1 MTPKR
6 FFFLMIGFI
15 VLAAGLGIGSIVFG
29 QSLLQAKSSELK
41 ELKLE
46 NAKLEGQ
53 QQYLV
58 QAKKEIEK
66 YQELGIEEIVN
77 SVVPKDKDHVRTV
90 QELLQLARESSVGLS
105 RISFPASTLGS
116 GNPDLSQ
123 LTPAPGMKGIYQME
137 IGLGISGAVTYDQM
151 IALLNKLENNRRTG
165 QVTSIGLTPSAGN
178 RRVLQLTLNI
188 NAYIKP

>member
-58 QAKKEIEK
+58 QAKKEIER

-77 SVVPKDKDHVRTV
+77 SVIPEDKDHVKTV
-90 QELLQLARESSVGLS
+90 QELLQLARESSIGLS
-105 RISFPASTLGS
+105 RIGFPNSSLGD

-123 LTPAPGMKGIYQME
+123 LTPVPGMKGIYQME
-137 IGLGISGAVTYDQM
+137 ISLGISGNVTYDQM
-151 IALLNKLENNRRTG
+151 IAFLHKLENNRRTG
-165 QVTSIGLTPSAGN
+165 QVMSIGLTPSPGD
-178 RRVLQLTLNI
+178 RRTLRFNLNL